1 MDYVSDLLTLEGK
14 VCIVTGAAGGIGR
27 KIAEIFSAA
36 QGIVYAID
44 IQKDKLEEWTQ
55 QWNIEHGNKI
65 ICHAIDICSST
76 EIKAFISKV
85 KKEQQHIDVL
95 VNNAAIIS
103 YELLSMVSIN
113 SMKKMFDVNVFGLT
127 EMMQYTSRIML
138 KQNSGSIINIASMV
152 GVNGVSGQMS
162 YSGSKGAV
170 VALTKSAAKELAKNK
185 IRVNAVA
192 PGMVATER
200 FNKVLNS
207 KFSDKTNDIPF
218 GRLAEDKEIAYLC
231 LFLASGMSEYITG
244 QVIGIDGGIIL

>member
-1 MDYVSDLLTLEGK
+1 MNHISDLLTLEGK

-36 QGIVYAID
+36 RGIVYAID
-44 IQKDKLEEWTQ
+44 IQKDKLEGWTQ
-55 QWNIEHGNKI
+55 QWNIEHENKI
-65 ICHAIDICSST
+65 ISYAIDICSST

-207 KFSDKTNDIPF
+207 KFSDKTKDIPF

-231 LFLASGMSEYITG
+231 LFLASEMSGYITG